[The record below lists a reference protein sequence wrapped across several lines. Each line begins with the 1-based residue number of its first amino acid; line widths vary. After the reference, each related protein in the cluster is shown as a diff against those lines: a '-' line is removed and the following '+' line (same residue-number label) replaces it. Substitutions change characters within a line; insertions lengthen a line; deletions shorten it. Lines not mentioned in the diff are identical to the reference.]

1 MMNTMIILNRFKQIS
16 KYFQKNM
23 INSYNND
30 ENIIKLKRI
39 LLDRQMLPNKS
50 VIIEHDNK
58 PLILFDLNGTLTNN
72 WKDRNE
78 RGELLLRPGINN
90 LRRLKGKFD
99 IGIYSC
105 MRDYNVNNTVRRL
118 EQTLG
123 YGIFKFVLNQNHCE
137 KATLEMCEKLN
148 KPYAMTKPIGKHS
161 VNLNKTITKIVIVDD
176 TYEKILKEEKE
187 NLILVPTWNKRKDD
201 NILEILVTYLLR
213 YIPSNGDVRKK
224 TNIVN
229 TKLMNIIN

>member
-1 MMNTMIILNRFKQIS
+1 MNRIMNLNTFKQMGQCFKTSMVIKS
-16 KYFQKNM
+16 T
-23 INSYNND
+23 NND
-30 ENIIKLKRI
+30 EKIQKMKQI
-39 LLDRQMLPNKS
+39 LLDKQMILPEKTE
-50 VIIEHDNK
+50 IIEHNK

-78 RGELLLRPGINN
+78 ENRGLLFRPGIKN

-99 IGIYSC
+99 LGIYSC

-118 EQTLG
+118 EQILG
-123 YGIFKFVLNQNHCE
+123 YGIFKFVLNQNHCD
-137 KATLEMCEKLN
+137 KASVEMCEQLN

-161 VNLNKTITKIVIVDD
+161 IHLNKTLSKIVIVDD
-176 TYEKILKEEKE
+176 TYEKILKEEKD
-187 NLILVPTWNKRKDD
+187 NLVLVPTWNSKENDKT
-201 NILEILVTYLLR
+201 LEMLVTYLLR

-229 TKLMNIIN
+229 NRLMN

>member
-1 MMNTMIILNRFKQIS
+1 MNRIMNLNLNTFKQMGQCFKTSMVIKS
-16 KYFQKNM
+16 T
-23 INSYNND
+23 NND
-30 ENIIKLKRI
+30 KKLKKI
-39 LLDRQMLPNKS
+39 LLPDKME
-50 VIIEHDNK
+50 IIEYNK

-72 WKDRNE
+72 WEDRNE
-78 RGELLLRPGINN
+78 QNRGLLFRPEIKN

-99 IGIYSC
+99 LGIYSC

-123 YGIFKFVLNQNHCE
+123 YGIFKFVLNQNHCD
-137 KATLEMCEKLN
+137 KAYVEMCEKLN

-161 VNLNKTITKIVIVDD
+161 IHLNKTLSKIVIVDD

-187 NLILVPTWNKRKDD
+187 NLILVPTWNKRRDD

-229 TKLMNIIN
+229 NRLMNLIN

>member
-1 MMNTMIILNRFKQIS
+1 MNRTMNLNRFKQIN
-16 KYFQKNM
+16 KYFQKN
-23 INSYNND
+23 ND
-30 ENIIKLKRI
+30 ENIQKMKKI
-39 LLDRQMLPNKS
+39 LLDKQMILQEKTE
-50 VIIEHDNK
+50 IIEHNK

-78 RGELLLRPGINN
+78 YNRGLLFRPGIKN

-118 EQTLG
+118 EQILG

-137 KATLEMCEKLN
+137 KTSLELCKQLN
-148 KPYAMTKPIGKHS
+148 KPYAMIKPIGKHS
-161 VNLNKTITKIVIVDD
+161 INLNKSLSKIVLVDD
-176 TYEKILKEEKE
+176 TYEKVLKEEKK
-187 NLILVPTWNKRKDD
+187 NLVLIPTWNNRKDD
-201 NILEILVTYLLR
+201 NILEMLVTYLLK
-213 YIPSNGDVRKK
+213 YIPSYSDVRKK

-229 TKLMNIIN
+229 TKLMTR